1 MLSNSFKFD
10 RDTVYKIST
19 LFHIRIKTIAP
30 LFRNYIDVHANFYE
44 DKQKKK

>member
-19 LFHIRIKTIAP
+19 LFHIRIKTIAL
-30 LFRNYIDVHANFYE
+30 LFRNYIVVHANFYE